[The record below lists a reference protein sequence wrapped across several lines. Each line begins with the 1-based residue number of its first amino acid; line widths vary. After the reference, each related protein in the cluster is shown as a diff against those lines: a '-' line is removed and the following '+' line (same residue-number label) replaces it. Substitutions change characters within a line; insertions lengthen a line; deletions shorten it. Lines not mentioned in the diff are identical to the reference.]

1 MSTITVKPVESRR
14 EKKQFINLAN
24 EIYAGDEM
32 WCPPLLIDLKERAGF
47 SKHPFHDINETQ
59 TFIALRDGK
68 VVGRIQAIV
77 NRGHIERY
85 DEQLGF
91 FGLFE
96 SIDDQEVANSL
107 FDTVR
112 DWLAERDIH
121 HMRGPVNP
129 GLNYEVGL
137 LIDGWH
143 SPPCFMMTYNPP
155 YYPLLFENYGLAKVE
170 DLVAFYAPT
179 DIVDRLDPKM
189 FRIVDIAKEKF
200 DLKLRTLDTKR
211 FKEDVRTFLDIYN
224 KSLVGT
230 WGFVPMSDEE
240 LEHIAKGLRLLI
252 VPELTTFIEADG
264 KVIGASVVLLDYN
277 EVIKEIG
284 GKLFPFGYKLFTK
297 RRKITKMRLIS
308 ANVLPEYQ
316 KWGLGVVLVS
326 RLKDLWKVWTAKHL
340 EVSWVLESNH
350 LSYKSLERAGCT
362 VDKTYRIYDK
372 VFVEPSSE
380 GE

>member
-1 MSTITVKPVESRR
+1 MTSITVKPVESRR
-14 EKKQFINLAN
+14 EKKQFIQLAQ

-32 WCPPLLIDLKERAGF
+32 WCPPLLMDLKERAGF

-59 TFIALRDGK
+59 TFIAIRDGK

-77 NRGHIERY
+77 NQGHIERF
-85 DEQLGF
+85 DERLGF

-96 SIDDQEVANSL
+96 SINDQEVADAL

-112 DWLAERDIH
+112 DWLADREIH

-129 GLNYEVGL
+129 GMNYEVGL

-143 SPPCFMMTYNPP
+143 SPPCFMMTYNPN
-155 YYPLLFENYGLAKVE
+155 YYARLFEDYGLSKVE
-170 DLVAFYAPT
+170 DMVAFYAPT

-189 FRIVDIAKEKF
+189 FRVVDIAKEKF
-200 DLKLRTLDTKR
+200 NLKLRTLDKKR

-230 WGFVPMSDEE
+230 WGFVPMSDAE
-240 LEHIAKGLRLLI
+240 LEHIAKGLKFLI

-297 RRKITKMRLIS
+297 RKKITKMRLIS

-326 RLKDLWKVWTAKHL
+326 RLKDLWNTWTVDHL

-350 LSYKSLERAGCT
+350 LSYKSLARAGCA

-372 VFVEPSSE
+372 VFEETSSE
-380 GE
+380 V